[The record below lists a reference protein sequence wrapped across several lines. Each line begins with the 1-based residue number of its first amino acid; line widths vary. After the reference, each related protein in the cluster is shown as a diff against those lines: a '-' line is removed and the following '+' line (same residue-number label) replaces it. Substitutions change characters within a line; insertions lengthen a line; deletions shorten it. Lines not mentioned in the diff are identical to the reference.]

1 MKLIYRGNT
10 YDYDP
15 TQSRP
20 TNAGRPV
27 KSAPRLQAPYTLM
40 YRGETYHV
48 DPTAPQAP
56 AFSQPRAYDLIYRGE
71 TYHVDR
77 DAQGTLT
84 ALTQATHSSR
94 SKPVATRVS
103 QRELNRLHQANLLS
117 NLQRRLQAA
126 QERGDQTLLDLLEA
140 ERQQITTSH

>member
-40 YRGETYHV
+40 YRGTTYHV
-48 DPTAPQAP
+48 DPTVPQTQ
-56 AFSQPRAYDLIYRGE
+56 SSLPRAYDLIYRGA

-77 DAQGTLT
+77 DAQGNLT
-84 ALTQATHSSR
+84 ALTQSTNAPR
-94 SKPVATRVS
+94 SKAISARVS
-103 QRELNRLHQANLLS
+103 QREVSQLHQANLLS
-117 NLQRRLQAA
+117 NLQRRLQSA
-126 QERGDQTLLDLLEA
+126 QERGDQAMLDLLEA
-140 ERQQITTSH
+140 ERKQITTSH

>member
-15 TQSRP
+15 TEYRHD
-20 TNAGRPV
+20 NAGRPV
-27 KSAPRLQAPYTLM
+27 KPTPRLQAPHTLM
-40 YRGETYHV
+40 YRGSTYHA
-48 DPTAPQAP
+48 DPTVPQAQ
-56 AFSQPRAYDLIYRGE
+56 SSLPRAYDLIYRGA

-77 DAQGTLT
+77 DIQGNLT
-84 ALTQATHSSR
+84 ALTQSANTPL
-94 SKPVATRVS
+94 KPISARVS
-103 QRELNRLHQANLLS
+103 QREVSQLHQANLLS

-140 ERQQITTSH
+140 ERKQITTTH

>member
-40 YRGETYHV
+40 YRGATYHV
-48 DPTAPQAP
+48 DPTVPQAP
-56 AFSQPRAYDLIYRGE
+56 AFAQPRAYDLIYRGE

-77 DAQGTLT
+77 DAQGALT
-84 ALTQATHSSR
+84 ALTQSTNARR
-94 SKPVATRVS
+94 SQPAAQAS
-103 QRELNRLHQANLLS
+103 QRALSQLHQANLLS

-126 QERGDQTLLDLLEA
+126 QERGDQALLDLLEA
-140 ERQQITTSH
+140 ERRQINH

>member
-20 TNAGRPV
+20 DNAGRPV
-27 KSAPRLQAPYTLM
+27 KPAPRLQEPYTLM
-40 YRGETYHV
+40 YRGATYHA
-48 DPTAPQAP
+48 DPTAAQPQS
-56 AFSQPRAYDLIYRGE
+56 FQPRSYDLLYRGA

-77 DAQGTLT
+77 DAQGNLT
-84 ALTQATHSSR
+84 ALTQAAHASR
-94 SKPVATRVS
+94 SKAAARVS
-103 QRELNRLHQANLLS
+103 QRDVSQLHRANLTS

-126 QERGDQTLLDLLEA
+126 QERGDQRLLDLLEV
-140 ERQQITTSH
+140 ERQQITMNH